1 MTKRMKKIKKKEPSI
16 LLSLYDNALLRT
28 KVDSALDMKQGY
40 AEIVKICEKYNLNIS
55 IATISR
61 YASAR
66 KESIRTGVKL
76 RRLLDGS
83 TKAAVDRLKSKEKV
97 AKEERILDNMMG
109 RPAQT
114 PSEALDDT
122 DSGTDDTDS
131 DTDDTDSETDEA
143 EYELAKE
150 ALEEES
156 QAQAKD
162 NGLTGTVT
170 KYVSD
175 GQVLDTIIAQGMQS
189 IVMGDAPIAPK
200 DLLKAIEVKAKLTN
214 NANQG
219 LSLEGL
225 QELRVHVM
233 ARDNAVAQALMKY
246 VPEDKQAEA
255 LTSIDEAEQEMLKN
269 MDVTAQGKE
278 ILKALHAGGIK
289 L

>member
-122 DSGTDDTDS
+122 DS
-131 DTDDTDSETDEA
+131 DTDDTDSETDKA

>member
-122 DSGTDDTDS
+122 DS
-131 DTDDTDSETDEA
+131 ETDKA

-150 ALEEES
+150 AFEEES

>member
-122 DSGTDDTDS
+122 DSD
-131 DTDDTDSETDEA
+131 TDEA

>member
-40 AEIVKICEKYNLNIS
+40 AEIVKICKKYNLNIS

-83 TKAAVDRLKSKEKV
+83 TKATVDRLKSKEKV

-122 DSGTDDTDS
+122 DSD
-131 DTDDTDSETDEA
+131 TDEA
-143 EYELAKE
+143 EYELAKK

>member
-40 AEIVKICEKYNLNIS
+40 AEIVKICDKYNLNIS

-122 DSGTDDTDS
+122 DSD
-131 DTDDTDSETDEA
+131 TDEA

>member
-83 TKAAVDRLKSKEKV
+83 TKAVVDRLKSKEKV

-122 DSGTDDTDS
+122 DSD
-131 DTDDTDSETDEA
+131 TDEA
-143 EYELAKE
+143 EYELAKK

-189 IVMGDAPIAPK
+189 IVMGDAPISPK

>member
-1 MTKRMKKIKKKEPSI
+1 MKKTNKKEPSI

-40 AEIVKICEKYNLNIS
+40 NEIVKICDKYNLKIS

-61 YASAR
+61 YAQAR

-83 TKAAVDRLKSKEKV
+83 TKAAVERLKSKEK
-97 AKEERILDNMMG
+97 ADKEEAILASMTG
-109 RPAQT
+109 SAVT
-114 PSEALDDT
+114 PSEATSDEEYDD
-122 DSGTDDTDS
+122 
-131 DTDDTDSETDEA
+131 
-143 EYELAKE
+143 
-150 ALEEES
+150 LEGVPDVIDES
-156 QAQAKD
+156 Q
-162 NGLTGTVT
+162 GITGQVT

-175 GQVLDTIIAQGMQS
+175 GQVLDTIIAQGMQAV
-189 IVMGDAPIAPK
+189 VMGDAPIAPK

-225 QELRVHVM
+225 QELRVHVL

-255 LTSIDEAEQEMLKN
+255 LTAIDEAEQEMLKN

>member
-40 AEIVKICEKYNLNIS
+40 AEIVKICEKYSLNIS

-122 DSGTDDTDS
+122 DS
-131 DTDDTDSETDEA
+131 ETDKA

>member
-1 MTKRMKKIKKKEPSI
+1 MTKRMKKTKKKEPSI

-40 AEIVKICEKYNLNIS
+40 AEIIKICEKYGLKIS

-83 TKAAVDRLKSKEKV
+83 TKAAVDRLKSKEKA
-97 AKEERILDNMMG
+97 AKEERILNNLVG
-109 RPAQT
+109 GPAQT
-114 PSEALDDT
+114 PNGVDEEPDILEADNDA
-122 DSGTDDTDS
+122 
-131 DTDDTDSETDEA
+131 DEV
-143 EYELAKE
+143 EYDLAKQS
-150 ALEEES
+150 LEEETNN
-156 QAQAKD
+156 QLQEQ
-162 NGLTGTVT
+162 GLTGQVT

-175 GQVLDTIIAQGMQS
+175 QQVLDVVIQQGMQS
-189 IVMGDAPIAPK
+189 VVMGDAPIAPK

-255 LTSIDEAEQEMLKN
+255 LTAIDEAEQEMLRN
-269 MDVTAQGKE
+269 MDVTSQGKE

>member
-1 MTKRMKKIKKKEPSI
+1 MTKRMKKTKKKEPSI

-40 AEIVKICEKYNLNIS
+40 AEIIKICEKYGLKIS

-83 TKAAVDRLKSKEKV
+83 TKAAVDRLKSKEKA
-97 AKEERILDNMMG
+97 AKEERILNNLVG
-109 RPAQT
+109 GPAQT
-114 PSEALDDT
+114 PN
-122 DSGTDDTDS
+122 GV
-131 DTDDTDSETDEA
+131 DEEPDILEVDNDA
-143 EYELAKE
+143 DEVEYDLAKQS
-150 ALEEES
+150 LEEETNN
-156 QAQAKD
+156 QLQEQ
-162 NGLTGTVT
+162 GLTGQVT

-175 GQVLDTIIAQGMQS
+175 QQVLDVVIQQGMQS
-189 IVMGDAPIAPK
+189 VVMGDAPIAPK

-255 LTSIDEAEQEMLKN
+255 LTAIDEAEQEMLRN
-269 MDVTAQGKE
+269 MDVTSQGKE